1 MMSSLSQ
8 AASEDTPSNLWAVEA
23 CGRNHPCRLP
33 VATTKQRPALCCEAG
48 GATCP
53 RAAVLVT
60 AGFLCG
66 SLTLG
71 METLKHFFDLFLH
84 LDKTLVDVV
93 SNYGTWTYLVLFL
106 IVFTE
111 TGVIVFPFLPGDSL
125 LFAVGALAARPETGL
140 SLWILIPLLITAA
153 FIGDNLNY
161 MVGDYLGPRVFR
173 EDFRFL
179 KRKYLEQ
186 TQAFYAKHG
195 GKTIIM
201 ARFVP
206 IVRTFA
212 PFVAGVGTMTYRYF
226 ASYSIVGAVLWVVLL
241 TTVGYLFGNIEV
253 VKKNF
258 EFVILGIIVL
268 SVLPPVVSFIRSKMG
283 NKPAAGPR

>member
-1 MMSSLSQ
+1 MIVKLDQIKIFLPSCKDTILRFPAQ
-8 AASEDTPSNLWAVEA
+8 LRSEYEHVT
-23 CGRNHPCRLP
+23 
-33 VATTKQRPALCCEAG
+33 QRP
-48 GATCP
+48 
-53 RAAVLVT
+53 LVWIQQQPVFFV
-60 AGFLCG
+60 AHF
-66 SLTLG
+66 TLR
-71 METLKHFFDLFLH
+71 MEIIKHFFDLLLH

-93 SNYGTWTYLVLFL
+93 HNYGTWTYLVLFL

-111 TGVIVFPFLPGDSL
+111 TGIIVFPFLPGDSL
-125 LFAVGALAARPETGL
+125 LFAAGALAARPETGL
-140 SLWILIPLLITAA
+140 SVWIIIPLLIVAA
-153 FIGDNLNY
+153 FLGDNVNY
-161 MVGDYLGPRVFR
+161 AVGDYLGPRVFR
-173 EDFRFL
+173 EDFKFL
-179 KRKYLEQ
+179 KRKYLDQ

-241 TTVGYLFGNIEV
+241 TMAGYLFGGIEV

-258 EFVILGIIVL
+258 ELVVLGIIAL
-268 SVLPPVVSFIRSKMG
+268 SLLPPLWSFAKSKLASR
-283 NKPAAGPR
+283 P